1 MVSTKALLAEKLKQ
15 NTQKHQQA
23 QTDHTRDAKEFRRN
37 VSIADIERSPY
48 QPRQLFN
55 ESDLKELANS
65 IEEVGLL
72 QPITLRKLDN
82 LKYQLIAGERRLR
95 AHQHLGK
102 STIEAIILDASDT
115 EASLLALAENLKR
128 QDLTDYEV
136 FLGLNAL
143 DESLKKNK
151 QRLAKSLGLNRE
163 DMYKYLA
170 YSKLPERILIDL
182 NADPSLL
189 GRTAA
194 TAFKKFLTDHV
205 EELSRAQNALL
216 TAWEKVKVNTLE
228 QTKAVKYA
236 ESLLADEHQQMPSSV
251 VKKITY
257 RGKVAGNI
265 KLNNDHLKISLHV
278 SKLEEQDLTALENY
292 LIHLLEKTKV

>member
-95 AHQHLGK
+95 AHQLLGK
-102 STIEAIILDASDT
+102 NTIEAIIIDVSDN
-115 EASLLALAENLKR
+115 EASLLTLAENLKR
-128 QDLTDYEV
+128 QNLTDYEI
-136 FLGLNAL
+136 FLGLNSL

-151 QRLAKSLGLNRE
+151 QQLAKSLGLNRE

-170 YSKLPERILIDL
+170 YAKLPKEILNDL

-194 TAFKKFLTDHV
+194 TAFKKFLADHSD
-205 EELSRAQNALL
+205 ESNKAHDALL
-216 TAWEKVKVNTLE
+216 SAWGKVKLGTLE

-236 ESLLADEHQQMPSSV
+236 VKLMSSIKDQASSSL

-257 RGKVAGNI
+257 QGRVAGNI
-265 KLNNDHLKISLHV
+265 KLNNDQLKVSLNIANLNEH
-278 SKLEEQDLTALENY
+278 DLIALEDF
-292 LIHLLEKTKV
+292 LIHLIDKGRV